1 MPAVFPL
8 EMRVERPF
16 GLSEEVRQSL
26 VIAFGSLDQRRPT
39 ASE

>member
-1 MPAVFPL
+1 MPAVFPP

-16 GLSEEVRQSL
+16 GLSEKVRLSV

-39 ASE
+39 ASK